1 MTMSLAFPTPS
12 VLEQEFATKSELHY
26 GLHISYERIAKAI
39 REGRLAAHLVD
50 NKLQINVQEAL
61 DVLFPPKPDL
71 FA

>member
-1 MTMSLAFPTPS
+1 MKMSLAFQAPS
-12 VLEQEFATKSELHY
+12 VLDQEFATKSELHY
-26 GLHISYERIAKAI
+26 GLRIPYERIAKAI
-39 REGRLAAHLVD
+39 REGRLAIHLID